1 MNAPNPIK
9 VLLVDNHPLVLDGL
23 KAILETYD
31 HIEVVGAA
39 PSARVALEIARDVQP
54 DVVLM
59 DINMPEL
66 NGLDA
71 IELFKEQTP
80 STRLLMLSMHDSR
93 EYISTSVMYGA
104 SGYILKDVS
113 TEEIIEAID
122 TVAAGGTFFSTG
134 VSDVLLERNAKSQK
148 GKALSTREQA
158 ILLLIAAGK
167 SNKDVAAT
175 LEISTRTVETHRKN
189 IKKKLG
195 ISTTAG
201 LTRYAIENGLIGNE
215 S

>member
-1 MNAPNPIK
+1 MSVPKPIK

-31 HIEVVGAA
+31 HIDVVGAA
-39 PSARVALEIARDVQP
+39 LSARAALDIARKDEP

-71 IELFKEQTP
+71 IELFKEQSAATK
-80 STRLLMLSMHDSR
+80 LLMLSMHDSR

-113 TEEIIEAID
+113 TEEIIEAIE

-134 VSDVLLERNAKSQK
+134 VCDVLLERGDKAQKS
-148 GKALSTREQA
+148 KALTTREQA

-175 LEISTRTVETHRKN
+175 LDISARTVETHRKN

-195 ISTTAG
+195 IATTAG
-201 LTRYAIENGLIGNE
+201 LTRYAIENGLVGG
-215 S
+215 

>member
-1 MNAPNPIK
+1 MSVPNPIR

-31 HIEVVGAA
+31 HIDVVGAA
-39 PSARVALEIARDVQP
+39 PSARAALDIARNAEP
-54 DVVLM
+54 HVVLM

-71 IELFKEQTP
+71 IELFKEQSPATK
-80 STRLLMLSMHDSR
+80 LLMLSMHDSR

-113 TEEIIEAID
+113 TEEIIEAIE
-122 TVAAGGTFFSTG
+122 TVAAGTFFSTG
-134 VSDVLLERNAKSQK
+134 VSDVLLERGEKAQKS
-148 GKALSTREQA
+148 KALTTREQA

-175 LEISTRTVETHRKN
+175 LDISARTVETHRKN

-195 ISTTAG
+195 IATTAG
-201 LTRYAIENGLIGNE
+201 LTRYAIENGLVGG
-215 S
+215 